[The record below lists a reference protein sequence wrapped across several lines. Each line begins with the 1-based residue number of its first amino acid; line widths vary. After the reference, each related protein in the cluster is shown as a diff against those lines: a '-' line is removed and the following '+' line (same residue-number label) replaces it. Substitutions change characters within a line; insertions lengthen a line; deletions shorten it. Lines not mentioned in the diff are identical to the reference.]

1 MIKNIKRVGIIFL
14 AVAIVCLMTIGCLSV
29 NSVTS
34 NSSNF
39 GILSSEKS
47 NSTNSNLNIG
57 NANGNYNVDTST
69 YEIPQADV
77 VKYLQHKE
85 DCSDS
90 TTCTCLQDAWSDV
103 YNVAKS
109 GSHVKAVL
117 MADWIARLSNEQ
129 TMQYDFGAGDGFY
142 GGTITIPTSAII
154 TFDINGHIIDRASNV
169 TNEESN
175 FTERGCISVSGTL
188 YLMDSKYNSEKVQ
201 EAYNLNKEADL
212 ENVAI
217 SNGAGK
223 ITGNNCNHGGA
234 VFVSMSGKLNMYG
247 GVLAGSTSK
256 IAGGAIY
263 ANLDANVNIYD
274 GLLTNNYSNIGGGIG
289 CKAVNTVN
297 INVYGGYIYNNSAY
311 DGGGIATNGTISATN
326 NGCTINVFG
335 GTIAK
340 NTAKHT
346 GGGINVYE
354 TEKDR
359 KHILNVYDGIIENN
373 NAYDAGA
380 IFVGGHNSDVNISG
394 GKIINNTAKN
404 WAGGLYVQLNS
415 TLNLYAGEISGNA
428 SNVMGGGI
436 VVTNHTVL
444 NIYGGKVNN
453 NRINN
458 NIANSAYGGGIFCNN
473 SELYMYGGEISDNKK
488 SRCGGGIAF
497 QSNAKGVMYGGRI
510 SDNVS
515 DVNSAGVLVYNDS
528 TFDMYGGIIENNTL
542 YREIVQSN
550 EPNRSDAGAGVGAQT
565 NSVFTMYGGR
575 IVNNKV
581 INTLNANIDG
591 GGVFANNGSKIILNG
606 GEITGNTM
614 ETQNTLAKGAGI
626 YVENINHLSIG
637 GPVHIYGNQ
646 LKDKENTSFI
656 DSDVYLQ
663 KNSKIQ
669 IKGELNKLDNLA
681 KIGVFLANDYV
692 ADSEFTF
699 GFSLYNN
706 NLALTLP
713 MYIAS
718 NKGSNQVAVLK
729 ESANLLREVAFE
741 EHPDIEPI
749 EFNWEII
756 DDKGTAIPVK
766 NDYTIEYS
774 GKPFTIK
781 LYKNGEEQSYLLN
794 DGHITGTALTATN
807 VGKYTYVA
815 SERDEITTTFSATF
829 ALTILPK
836 EVDVIWNNTNMKY
849 SGGAQKPTAY
859 ILEDSTCKVTV
870 IGEQVNSGIY
880 YATAMELSNA
890 NYKISSVSKSQ
901 QFTIS
906 KVKLNKLNASGTFE
920 YTGSD
925 IEFIPEGFDSSIMK
939 ITNNIN
945 QAVGKYNAT
954 ISILD
959 KRNYEWADGTHSDI
973 LVPYVINVVPP
984 VNEENGVYRFI
995 YYDEADGT
1003 RKTYKEGGL
1012 VHGINDSEVNGGKAI
1027 LGNISPNTSVKVFI
1041 ENLGFDA
1048 NNIQLF
1054 AGNKLVYDK
1063 TNGYILNDNNYDN
1076 GAELAVGT
1084 GWYINYTAVNGE
1096 VETIYLSVLG
1106 DITGDGKVNSAD
1118 VNYLRQIVNNNRFE
1132 SLSEEQK
1139 LSALIVNKGKEP
1151 TSTDV
1156 QILWEAVCGRIDIN
1170 EFI

>member
-1 MIKNIKRVGIIFL
+1 MIKNIKRAGIIFL
-14 AVAIVCLMTIGCLSV
+14 AIAIICLMVTCCLNV
-29 NSVTS
+29 NSVTGIG
-34 NSSNF
+34 NNI

-47 NSTNSNLNIG
+47 NSANSNLNNS
-57 NANGNYNVDTST
+57 NANGNYVVDTPT

-90 TTCTCLQDAWSDV
+90 TTCTCLQDAWKDV

-109 GSHVKAVL
+109 GSHVKAIL
-117 MADWIARLSNEQ
+117 MADWFARLTNEE
-129 TMQYDFGAGDGFY
+129 TNQYNFGSGDGFY
-142 GGTITIPTSAII
+142 GGTITISANTTI
-154 TFDINGHIIDRASNV
+154 TLDINGHIIDRASNV
-169 TNEESN
+169 TNEEEN
-175 FTERGCISVSGTL
+175 YTERGCISVSGIL
-188 YLMDSKYNSEKVQ
+188 YLMDSKYNSAKVQ

-234 VFVSMSGKLNMYG
+234 LFVSVNGKLNMYG
-247 GVLAGSTSK
+247 GVLAGSTTK
-256 IAGGAIY
+256 LAGGAIY
-263 ANLDANVNIYD
+263 ANLNANVNIYD
-274 GLLTNNYSNIGGGIG
+274 GLLTNNYSKIGGGIG
-289 CKAVNTVN
+289 CRAVSTITIN
-297 INVYGGYIYNNSAY
+297 IYGGYIYNNGAY
-311 DGGGIATNGTISATN
+311 DGGGIATNETLSATN
-326 NGCTINVFG
+326 GVTLNIFG
-335 GTIAK
+335 GTISK
-340 NTAKHT
+340 NTAKGV
-346 GGGINVYE
+346 GGAVNFYE
-354 TEKDR
+354 TKNDR
-359 KHILNVYDGIIENN
+359 KHIVNVYGGIIENN
-373 NAYDAGA
+373 NAKDAGGV
-380 IFVGGHNSDVNISG
+380 FVGGHNSDVNISG
-394 GKIINNTAKN
+394 GKIINNSATN
-404 WAGGLYVQLNS
+404 WAGGLYVQLYS
-415 TLNLYAGEISGNA
+415 TLNLYAGEISGNT
-428 SNVMGGGI
+428 SNVMAGGI
-436 VVTNHTVL
+436 AVTNHTVL
-444 NIYGGKVNN
+444 NMYGGKVNN

-458 NIANSAYGGGIFCNN
+458 NIANSAYGGGIFCND
-473 SELYMYGGEISDNKK
+473 SELYMYGGEISGNTK

-497 QSNAKGVMYGGRI
+497 QSNCKGVMYDGRI

-515 DVNSAGVLVYNDS
+515 DVNSAGVLVFTNS

-542 YREIVQSN
+542 YRETVQSN
-550 EPNRSDAGAGVGAQT
+550 NPNRSDAGAGVGAQT
-565 NSVFTMYGGR
+565 NSVFTIYGGR

-591 GGVFANNGSKIILNG
+591 GGVFGNNGSKIILNG

-614 ETQNTLAKGAGI
+614 ETQNTLAKGAGV
-626 YVENINHLSIG
+626 YVENINYLSIG

-646 LKDKENTSFI
+646 LKDKENSSFI

-741 EHPDIEPI
+741 EHTDIEPV
-749 EFNWEII
+749 EFDWKII

-766 NDYTIEYS
+766 NDYTVEYS

-794 DGHITGTALTATN
+794 DGHTTGTALTATN

-815 SERDEITTTFSATF
+815 EERDEISATFSATF

-859 ILEDSTCKVTV
+859 IAEDSTCKVTV

-880 YATAMELSNA
+880 YATAMELSNT
-890 NYKISSVSKSQ
+890 NYKISSASKSQ

-906 KVKLNKLNASGTFE
+906 KVKLNKLNVSGTFE

-939 ITNNIN
+939 ITDNIH

-959 KRNYEWADGTHSDI
+959 KRNYEWTDGTHSDI

-984 VNEENGVYRFI
+984 VNEDNSVYNFV

-1003 RKTYKEGGL
+1003 RKTYKEGNL
-1012 VHGINDSEVNGGKAI
+1012 THGINDSAVNGGKAI
-1027 LGNISPNTSVKVFI
+1027 IGNIAPNTSVKVFI
-1041 ENLGFDA
+1041 ENLGFDT

-1063 TNGYILNDNNYDN
+1063 TNGYVLTDNNYDN
-1076 GAELAVGT
+1076 GRELAVGT

-1106 DITGDGKVNSAD
+1106 DLTGDGKVNSAD
-1118 VNYLRQIVNNNRFE
+1118 VNYLRQIVNNNSFE
-1132 SLSEEQK
+1132 NLSAEQK